1 MNGILCARGP
11 NGEKQAK
18 KPDHPPVAARPF
30 GRCRVAAG
38 TGRPVLSGFTPK
50 PHGLFRFGRRDPT
63 GSDARGYRNCIAR
76 PCARGTSARTHT
88 DRRSGSVCCHASV
101 KGKNEDAVGFI
112 RIPEADIAYPIVQ
125 GTDNDEYLYQSFE
138 GEYSIAG
145 TVFMDWENHRDF
157 SDPNTILYGHHMKD
171 GSMFHNL
178 SAFRQ
183 AAFQD
188 TRIEIELIGEHGI
201 ARYLVYSVYNVPQDA
216 PYRRIHFTD
225 AADVAAFI
233 QETHKQSEI
242 LFDADPTGA
251 KQIITLSTC
260 TPNQEE
266 YRIAVHALLLAE

>member
-1 MNGILCARGP
+1 MVSCVRGGQTVKNKRRNRIIRLLQLVLLAVVVWQLVQVGRYYLDLHQSRTAYSALEEEIQRVQTQEATETVLQDP
-11 NGEKQAK
+11 AQEEPAPAPIQTDAVD
-18 KPDHPPVAARPF
+18 PSAAMR
-30 GRCRVAAG
+30 
-38 TGRPVLSGFTPK
+38 LLK
-50 PHGLFRFGRRDPT
+50 E
-63 GSDARGYRNCIAR
+63 
-76 PCARGTSARTHT
+76 
-88 DRRSGSVCCHASV
+88 
-101 KGKNEDAVGFI
+101 KNEDAVGFI

-188 TRIEIELIGEHGI
+188 ARIEIEIIGEHGI

>member
-1 MNGILCARGP
+1 VKNKRRNRIIRLLQLVLLAVVVWQLVQVGRYYLDLHQSRTAYSALEEEIQRVQTQEATETVLQDPAQEEP
-11 NGEKQAK
+11 APAPIQTDAVD
-18 KPDHPPVAARPF
+18 PSAAMR
-30 GRCRVAAG
+30 
-38 TGRPVLSGFTPK
+38 LLK
-50 PHGLFRFGRRDPT
+50 E
-63 GSDARGYRNCIAR
+63 
-76 PCARGTSARTHT
+76 
-88 DRRSGSVCCHASV
+88 
-101 KGKNEDAVGFI
+101 KNEDAVGFI

-188 TRIEIELIGEHGI
+188 TRIEIELIGELGI